1 MSSPDG
7 RRRPN
12 LLFVFADQ
20 MRAQDCG
27 FMGNTQVAT
36 PQMDRMTQAGV
47 VFENAISTCPV
58 CTPYRASLLT
68 GRYPLNCRTAMND
81 VRLPV
86 EELTIAE
93 VLRAAGY
100 ETGYIGKWHLDGMY
114 RGGFTP
120 PGPRRQGFDYWAVAN
135 CTHAYMNSFYY
146 RDDPE
151 PIWIEGYDADH
162 HTDLA
167 VDYIREHA
175 GDEFCLFVSFGPP
188 HNPYWQMPEEHK
200 IYDPARIE
208 LPPNTVERAREDI
221 AGQWCH
227 ISALDRCLGRML
239 DALEEAGIAEDT
251 IVVFT
256 SDHGDMLGAHDLDRK
271 QKPWDESIMVPWVMQ
286 WPGGIPR
293 ARRRD
298 TLLNVPDVMPTLL
311 TLMGVERPETVEG
324 RDLSGAVLGTGGLE
338 PTSAYIANPMSFP
351 GDRHDGIEWR
361 GVRTKTH
368 TYVERLDGPWLLYD
382 NARDPWQMTNLIG
395 DPAQADIQEGLAAEL
410 RSWMER
416 IGDDG
421 APKQVWAERLGYT
434 INERGI
440 IGYVGEVGLHDPD
453 NERAGA

>member
-1 MSSPDG
+1 MSPLDAS
-7 RRRPN
+7 RRPN

-20 MRAQDCG
+20 MRGHDRG
-27 FMGNTQVAT
+27 FMGNAQVAT
-36 PQMDRMTQAGV
+36 PQMDRMAEQGV

-93 VLRAAGY
+93 VLGAAGY

-120 PGPRRQGFDYWAVAN
+120 PGPRRQGFDYWAVAE

-175 GDEFCLFVSFGPP
+175 HDEFCLFVSFGPP
-188 HNPYWQMPEEHK
+188 HNPYWQMPEEYK
-200 IYDPARIE
+200 IYDPAQIE

-227 ISALDRCLGRML
+227 ITALDRCLGRML
-239 DALEEAGIAEDT
+239 DALEEAGIAEHT

-271 QKPWDESIMVPWVMQ
+271 QKPWDESVMVPWVMQ
-286 WPGGIPR
+286 WPGGIPCG
-293 ARRRD
+293 AHRD
-298 TLLNVPDVMPTLL
+298 TLLNAPDIMPTLL
-311 TLMGVERPETVEG
+311 TLMGVATPETVEG
-324 RDLSGAVLGTGGLE
+324 QDLSGAVLGTGGLE

-368 TYVERLDGPWLLYD
+368 TYVERLDGLWLLYD
-382 NARDPWQMTNLIG
+382 NARDRWQMTNLIG
-395 DPAQADIQEGLAAEL
+395 DPAQADVQEELAAEL
-410 RSWMER
+410 AGWMER
-416 IGDDG
+416 TGDDG

-440 IGYVGEVGLHDPD
+440 IGYFGEVGLHDPD
-453 NERAGA
+453 NARAGA

>member
-1 MSSPDG
+1 MPDG
-7 RRRPN
+7 TQPRRPN

-27 FMGNTQVAT
+27 FMGNMQVAT
-36 PQMDRMTQAGV
+36 PQMDRMAEAGV

-93 VLRAAGY
+93 VLGAEGY

-120 PGPRRQGFDYWAVAN
+120 PGPRRQGFDYWAVAE

-151 PIWIEGYDADH
+151 PIRIEGYDADH

-175 GDEFCLFVSFGPP
+175 GDEFCLFVSWGPP
-188 HNPYWQMPEEHK
+188 HNPYWEMPDEYK
-200 IYDPARIE
+200 VYDPAQIT
-208 LPPNTVERAREDI
+208 LPTNTVERAREDL

-227 ISALDRCLGRML
+227 ITALDRCLGRML

-293 ARRRD
+293 GRRRD

-311 TLMGVERPETVEG
+311 TLMGVETPETVEG
-324 RDLSGAVLGTGGLE
+324 QDLAGAVLGTGGIE
-338 PTSAYIANPMSFP
+338 PTSAYVANPMSFP
-351 GDRHDGIEWR
+351 SDRHDGAEWR

-382 NARDPWQMTNLIG
+382 NAHDRWQMANLIE
-395 DPAQADIQEGLAAEL
+395 DPAHADMREELAAEL
-410 RSWMER
+410 ASWMER
-416 IGDDG
+416 TGDDG
-421 APKQVWAERLGYT
+421 APREVWAERLGYT

-440 IGYVGEVGLHDPD
+440 IGYFSEVGLHDPD